1 MIGANKALS
10 NQRSAVS
17 PEATWKRARNL
28 NREHQVP
35 TVDSC
40 LVDVSAAIYRERKK
54 HGQQG

>member
-17 PEATWKRARNL
+17 PEAAWKRARNL
-28 NREHQVP
+28 NREYQVP
-35 TVDSC
+35 MVDSC
-40 LVDVSAAIYRERKK
+40 LVDVSAAVYRKREK